1 MIRVWST
8 NTGTEIEA
16 YSAPVEGSRR
26 LAMSAAGT
34 KIVSASPTGSIQI
47 WKTEQPPWDTDIKFH
62 VDENDVSC
70 LSFSPDEQK
79 LLICLEDEV
88 QIWNWEARQKL
99 GQVQSF
105 GGLDT
110 SFSLDGRFII
120 VGSKLRTT
128 VWDVT
133 VRDLVFDN
141 AATVAQTMSFSDA
154 KNAILTCGPLAH
166 RMWPSFL
173 RNSESI
179 SCPVQRDCSATELTV
194 DNTFSFISFHFWNGI

>member
-47 WKTEQPPWDTDIKFH
+47 WKTEQPPCDTDIKFH

-105 GGLDT
+105 WRPRHEFQLRRAVHHRRKQIADYCLGCHSARPGVRQCRYSGADNVILRRQECDT
-110 SFSLDGRFII
+110 D
-120 VGSKLRTT
+120 
-128 VWDVT
+128 
-133 VRDLVFDN
+133 
-141 AATVAQTMSFSDA
+141 
-154 KNAILTCGPLAH
+154 
-166 RMWPSFL
+166 MWPISSPKVAFL
-173 RNSESI
+173 FQEFR
-179 SCPVQRDCSATELTV
+179 V
-194 DNTFSFISFHFWNGI
+194 HFVPSTTRLLCNRAHGGQYF